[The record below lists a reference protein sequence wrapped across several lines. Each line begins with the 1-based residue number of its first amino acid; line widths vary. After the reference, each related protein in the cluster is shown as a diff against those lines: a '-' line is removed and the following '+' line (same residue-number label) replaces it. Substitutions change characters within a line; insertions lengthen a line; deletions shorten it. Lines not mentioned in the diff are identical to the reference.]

1 MNNKL
6 YRLNEFIPP
15 ADGRSL
21 IIDTSGGLI
30 FGALPGLE
38 KFAAAVE
45 PILPLADG
53 IVTSPGQA
61 RALATRT
68 REDAALLVR
77 ADWTNALRGDN
88 FVLPPERISYIP
100 LLEAGD
106 ALNLGASAL
115 VTHFLLGFEETIEL
129 RCVERVVQLAL
140 NGSPLGLPVI
150 VDAQP
155 IGPRVV
161 LRGKAIELCVSYA
174 LESGAD
180 GVIIPWPGVESF
192 KTIRAMAQEVPVWLK
207 PATLD
212 ANAPEIA
219 QALDLG
225 AVGLWLDERVFAQ
238 PEPLAAVEAFRKLT
252 HATAPQPA

>member
-1 MNNKL
+1 
-6 YRLNEFIPP
+6 
-15 ADGRSL
+15 
-21 IIDTSGGLI
+21 
-30 FGALPGLE
+30 
-38 KFAAAVE
+38 
-45 PILPLADG
+45 
-53 IVTSPGQA
+53 
-61 RALATRT
+61 
-68 REDAALLVR
+68 
-77 ADWTNALRGDN
+77 
-88 FVLPPERISYIP
+88 
-100 LLEAGD
+100 
-106 ALNLGASAL
+106 
-115 VTHFLLGFEETIEL
+115 
-129 RCVERVVQLAL
+129 LAL